1 MQSTMMR
8 LPLSVNQLLERARQ
22 LFPTREIVSRL
33 PDRSIHRTTYGQVAE
48 RARRLAKALAGAGIR
63 PGDRVATLLWNH
75 AVHLEAYFGIPAAGA
90 VLHTLNLRLSAEELA
105 YIVEDA
111 GDSMLIVDEVLLP
124 LWQKLAPLVKLRR
137 VLVVRHG
144 SGGGALPEGCDD
156 YEAFIEGDA
165 SGWNY
170 PELPED
176 APCGMCHTSGTTG
189 RPKGVVYSHRST
201 VLHAM
206 GVSLPDCLALSCHDT
221 VLAVT
226 PMFHANSWGVPYAAA
241 MVGAA
246 QVFPGPHMGAEDLL
260 DLMEGEPVTLAL
272 GVPTIW
278 LGILQALDAQPDR
291 WKLRQGMR
299 MMVGGSAVPPAMI
312 AGFDRH
318 GLAVKHGWGMT
329 ELSPV
334 GTLAWL
340 KPEHAGAALEEQQ
353 RVRALQGLAL
363 PLVELR
369 VMGENGPQPWDG
381 ASQGE
386 LQVRGPWVT
395 GGYHGI
401 APSAASVTGDGW
413 FRTGDVAAIDAQGY
427 MRIADRVKDL
437 IKSGGEWISSV
448 DLENTIMGHPAVA
461 EAAVV
466 AIAHPR
472 WGERPL
478 AVVVR
483 KPGAQVD
490 EAALKEHVARR
501 FAKWQVPDDWAFVEA
516 IPRTSTGKFQKSR
529 LREQFAG
536 WNSRTPS

>member
-1 MQSTMMR
+1 MHSTMMR
-8 LPLSVNQLLERARQ
+8 MPLSVTHLLERARQ
-22 LFPTREIVSRL
+22 LFPSREVVSRL
-33 PDRSIHRTTYGQVAE
+33 PDRTLHRTTYGEVTG
-48 RARRLAKALAGAGIR
+48 RARRLAAALVRAGIR
-63 PGDRVATLLWNH
+63 PGDPVATLLWNH
-75 AVHLEAYFGIPAAGA
+75 SVHLEAYFGIPAAGA
-90 VLHTLNLRLSAEELA
+90 VLHTLNLRLAAEELA
-105 YIVEDA
+105 YIVADA
-111 GDSMLIVDEVLLP
+111 GDRILIVDEVLLP
-124 LWQKLAPLVKLRR
+124 LWHKLAPLVQIER

-144 SGGGALPEGCDD
+144 AKGGDLPEGCED
-156 YEAFIEGDA
+156 YDAFIDVDA
-165 SGWNY
+165 SGFSY

-189 RPKGVVYSHRST
+189 KPKGVVYSHRST

-206 GVSLPDCLALSCHDT
+206 GVSLPDCLALSCQDT

-241 MVGAA
+241 MVGAS

-260 DLMEGEPVTLAL
+260 ELMEREPVSLAL

-278 LGILQALDAQPDR
+278 LGILQALDAQPER

-299 MMVGGSAVPPAMI
+299 MMVGGSAVPPSMI
-312 AGFDRH
+312 QGFDRH

-334 GTLAWL
+334 GTLSWL
-340 KPEHAGAALEEQQ
+340 KPQHAEAPLAEQQ
-353 RVRALQGLAL
+353 RVRALQGLPL

-369 VMGENGPQPWDG
+369 VMGESGPLPWDG
-381 ASQGE
+381 ASPGE

-395 GGYHGI
+395 GGYHGL
-401 APSAASVTGDGW
+401 PASESFITGDGW
-413 FRTGDVAAIDAQGY
+413 FRTGDVATLDADGY

-448 DLENTIMGHPAVA
+448 DLENAIMGHAAVA

-466 AIAHPR
+466 AVAHPR

-483 KPGAQVD
+483 KPGAEVD
-490 EAALKEHVARR
+490 EAALKAHVAAH
-501 FAKWQVPDDWAFVEA
+501 FAKWQVPDDWAFVDA
-516 IPRTSTGKFQKSR
+516 IPRTSTGKFQKLR

-536 WNSRTPS
+536 YVSRTPS